1 MAKQR
6 GSLDAKLCVN
16 LPAGGIVL
24 LAHLILS
31 GSLAAREGDNF
42 GQVAAKVANL
52 LQHEHYN
59 DQPINDKVS
68 GEMLDNYLEFLDMGR
83 MYFLKSD
90 IDLFDTKFRDKL
102 DDLLLMQNV
111 GAAQEIY
118 SLYKTRVSDRIAKV
132 QQLLK
137 TKEFTFDSDA
147 TIEVSRKDAK
157 WPADEAAADELWS
170 RMLENELLQEV
181 IRREK
186 PNKTPGEDA
195 AEEEDPAE
203 KNADGT
209 QKSPKEILAKRY
221 DRILESINENSPE
234 EVVGFF
240 LKALA
245 HAYDPHSEY
254 FTRSEYDNFR
264 ISMQKSLDG
273 IGALLS
279 MTDSG
284 HAEIKGLVVG
294 GPAQTSSELQVG
306 DRITHVGQGAGGE
319 MQDILHMK
327 LQKVVDLIRGK
338 RGSVVRLRVI
348 PNGKDPSNTVDIL
361 IKRNRVELK
370 ESLARA
376 ELIETKDAQGQPLR
390 LGWIDLPSFYS
401 DMDTG
406 QTSVTKD
413 TERLLTRLMKEKIDG
428 LILDLSQ
435 NGGGSLEEAINLTG
449 LFIPRGPVVQ
459 SRDSRENRDVKTS
472 PSAQPVYSGPLVL
485 LTSKSSASA
494 SEILAAA
501 LQDYNRAVVVGEQ
514 STFGKGTVQQLLPVT
529 TNQFN
534 LMIPGGDDNQQGAL
548 KLTIQKFYR
557 IAGGSTQGKGV
568 VPDIHLP
575 SLTEVMEIGELSM
588 KNSLPYDEIESQKFA
603 LFDPKSPLPIEE
615 LARRSKE
622 RVTADPDFQWVR
634 EEIARFTK
642 RKEQN
647 SLSLNK
653 KIRITEIEEQDAK
666 SKARTEA
673 MKARYAKLRESEKG
687 LFSTYSLTLDDL
699 ANEKLRLLSEIS
711 DQELSGMMTGV
722 RKERTAEERALE
734 PPHAMN
740 YVKREAIAT
749 LEDLIQLTRT
759 PVPRF
764 AEKPAPAPA
773 SAPN

>member
-1 MAKQR
+1 MAKHC
-6 GSLDAKLCVN
+6 GSFPTSLRA
-16 LPAGGIVL
+16 VL
-24 LAHLILS
+24 LLT
-31 GSLAAREGDNF
+31 LALPPIQQGVSAREGDNF

-59 DQPINDKVS
+59 DQPVNDKVAS
-68 GEMLDNYLEFLDMGR
+68 DMLDNYLEFLDMGR
-83 MYFLKSD
+83 MYFLQSD
-90 IDLFDTKFRDKL
+90 IDSFDAKYRNKL
-102 DDLLLMQNV
+102 DDLILTQNV

-118 SLYKTRVSDRIAKV
+118 AIYKDRVTNRVKKV
-132 QQLLK
+132 QELLK
-137 TKEFTFDSDA
+137 TKTFTFDSDQS
-147 TIEVSRKDAK
+147 IQLSRKDAK
-157 WPADEAAADELWS
+157 WAADEAAADELWA
-170 RMLENELLQEV
+170 RFIENELLQEV
-181 IRREK
+181 LRAEIPDK
-186 PNKTPGEDA
+186 PEDA
-195 AEEEDPAE
+195 AAVEEEEVTKSP
-203 KNADGT
+203 DGT
-209 QKSPKEILAKRY
+209 PKDPKEIVSKRY
-221 DRILESINENSPE
+221 ERILESVAENSAE
-234 EVVGFF
+234 EIVGFF

-254 FTRSEYDNFR
+254 FTQSEYDNFR

-279 MTDSG
+279 MTDG
-284 HAEIKGLVVG
+284 GQAEIKGLVVG
-294 GPAQTSSELQVG
+294 GPAQTAGELQVG
-306 DRITHVGQGAGGE
+306 DRITHVGQGASGE

-376 ELIETKDAQGQPLR
+376 ELIETKDAQGNPQR

-413 TERLLTRLMKEKIDG
+413 TERLLARLMKEGIDG

-472 PSAQPVYSGPLVL
+472 RTPEPVYSGPLVI

-501 LQDYNRAVVVGEQ
+501 LQDYNRAVIVGEQ

-534 LMIPGGDDNQQGAL
+534 LLLPGGNNNQQGAL

-568 VPDIHLP
+568 IPDIHLP
-575 SLTEVMEIGELSM
+575 SITEVMEIGELSM
-588 KNSLPYDEIESQKFA
+588 SHSLPYDEIESQSFA
-603 LFDPKSPLPIEE
+603 LFQKTPLPSEE
-615 LARRSKE
+615 LIRRSKA
-622 RVTADPDFQWVR
+622 RVAADPDFAWVR
-634 EEIARFTK
+634 EEISRFK
-642 RKEQN
+642 ERKEQN
-647 SLSLNK
+647 ALSLNK
-653 KIRITEIEEQDAK
+653 AARLKEIQEQETK
-666 SKARTEA
+666 SKARTDEI
-673 MKARYAKLRESEKG
+673 KVRYAKVREAEKG
-687 LFSTYSLTLDDL
+687 LFSIYSLTLDDL
-699 ANEKLRLLSEIS
+699 NQEKLRLLSEIS

-722 RKERTAEERALE
+722 SKERSAEEKALE

-740 YVKREAIAT
+740 FVKREALTVLA
-749 LEDLIQLTRT
+749 DLIDLIRN
-759 PVPRF
+759 PLPRL
-764 AEKPAPAPA
+764 ADKPGPAPA

>member
-1 MAKQR
+1 MAKHY
-6 GSLDAKLCVN
+6 GSIGAQLRILLIPTLFFGTFLV
-16 LPAGGIVL
+16 LPHCLV
-24 LAHLILS
+24 
-31 GSLAAREGDNF
+31 AREGDNF
-42 GQVAAKVANL
+42 GQIAAKVANL

-59 DQPINDKVS
+59 DQPVNDKVS
-68 GEMLDNYLEFLDMGR
+68 SEMLDNYLEFLDMGR
-83 MYFLKSD
+83 MYFLQSD
-90 IDLFDTKFRDKL
+90 IDTFDTKFRDKL

-118 SLYKTRVSDRIAKV
+118 NLYKDRVAIRIAKV
-132 QQLLK
+132 QELLK
-137 TKEFTFDSDA
+137 TREFTFDSNA

-170 RMLENELLQEV
+170 RMIENELLQEV
-181 IRREK
+181 LRREIPDK
-186 PNKTPGEDA
+186 QPGASRD
-195 AEEEDPAE
+195 EEEEASE

-209 QKSPKEILAKRY
+209 PKSPKEIVAKRY
-221 DRILESINENSPE
+221 ERILESINENSPE

-240 LKALA
+240 LKSLA

-254 FTRSEYDNFR
+254 FTQSEYDNFR

-294 GPAQTSSELQVG
+294 GPAQTSGELQVG
-306 DRITHVGQGAGGE
+306 DRITHVGQGTSGE

-376 ELIETKDAQGQPLR
+376 ELIETKDPKGKPLR

-449 LFIPRGPVVQ
+449 LFIRRGPVVQ

-472 PSAQPVYSGPLVL
+472 PSAEPVYSGPLVL

-501 LQDYNRAVVVGEQ
+501 LQDYNRAVIVGEQ

-534 LMIPGGDDNQQGAL
+534 LLIPGADNNQQGAL

-575 SLTEVMEIGELSM
+575 SITEVMEIGESSM

-603 LFDPKSPLPIEE
+603 LFQKTPLPIEE

-622 RVTADPDFQWVR
+622 RVASDPDFQWVK
-634 EEIARFTK
+634 EEIARFQK

-647 SLSLNK
+647 SLSLNQ
-653 KIRITEIEEQDAK
+653 KIRISEIKEQDVK
-666 SKARTEA
+666 SNERTEA
-673 MKARYAKLRESEKG
+673 MKARYTKLRESEKG
-687 LFSTYSLTLDDL
+687 LYSTYSLTLDDL

-734 PPHAMN
+734 PPHGIG
-740 YVKREAIAT
+740 YVKREALST
-749 LEDLIQLTRT
+749 LQDLIQLTRN
-759 PVPRF
+759 PLPRL

-773 SAPN
+773 SSPN

>member
-6 GSLDAKLCVN
+6 GSSPLLLRA
-16 LPAGGIVL
+16 VL
-24 LAHLILS
+24 LLSLHLPTFS
-31 GSLAAREGDNF
+31 ERLAAREGENF

-59 DQPINDKVS
+59 DQPVNDKVS
-68 GEMLDNYLEFLDMGR
+68 SDMLDNYLEFLDMGR
-83 MYFLKSD
+83 MYFLQSD
-90 IDLFDTKFRDKL
+90 IDAIDAKYRDKL

-111 GAAQEIY
+111 TAAQEIY
-118 SLYKTRVSDRIAKV
+118 DIYKERVTTRIKKV
-132 QQLLK
+132 QDLIK
-137 TKEFTFDSDA
+137 TQNFTFNSNA
-147 TIEVSRKDAK
+147 SIQLSRKEAK

-170 RMLENELLQEV
+170 RLIENELLQEV
-181 IRREK
+181 LRVEIPDK
-186 PNKTPGEDA
+186 LADSGLD
-195 AEEEDPAE
+195 EEEE
-203 KNADGT
+203 GADLPKKT
-209 QKSPKEILAKRY
+209 DEAPKDPKEVVSKRY
-221 DRILESINENSPE
+221 DRILESIAENSPE
-234 EVVGFF
+234 EIVGFF

-245 HAYDPHSEY
+245 HSYDPHSEY
-254 FTRSEYDNFR
+254 FTQSEYDNFR

-279 MTDSG
+279 MTDG
-284 HAEIKGLVVG
+284 GQAEIKGLVVG
-294 GPAQTSSELQVG
+294 GPAQTAGELQVG
-306 DRITHVGQGAGGE
+306 DRITHVGQGMSGE

-348 PNGKDPSNTVDIL
+348 PNGKDPSDTVDIL

-376 ELIETKDAQGQPLR
+376 ELIETKDEKGAPLR

-413 TERLLTRLMKEKIDG
+413 TERLLARLMKERIDG
-428 LILDLSQ
+428 LIIDLSQ

-472 PSAQPVYSGPLVL
+472 RTPEPVYSGPLVL

-501 LQDYNRAVVVGEQ
+501 LQDYNRAVIIGEQ

-534 LMIPGGDDNQQGAL
+534 LLLPGGNDNQQGAL

-568 VPDIHLP
+568 IPDIHLP

-588 KNSLPYDEIESQKFA
+588 KHSLPYDEIESQNFA
-603 LFDPKSPLPIEE
+603 LFQKTPLPIEE

-622 RVTADPDFQWVR
+622 RVAADPDFKWVK
-634 EEIARFTK
+634 EEIARFQQ
-642 RKEQN
+642 RKEEN

-653 KIRITEIEEQDAK
+653 EVRIKEIQEQDVK
-666 SKARTEA
+666 SKARTEEL
-673 MKARYAKLRESEKG
+673 KARYAGVRESEKE
-687 LFSTYSLTLDDL
+687 LFSVYSLTLDDL
-699 ANEKLRLLSEIS
+699 QQEKLRLLSEIS

-722 RKERTAEERALE
+722 SKERTAEEKALE
-734 PPHAMN
+734 PPHGMN
-740 YVKREAIAT
+740 HVKREAITAV
-749 LEDLIQLTRT
+749 EDLIQLTRN
-759 PVPRF
+759 PLPRL

-773 SAPN
+773 TSPN

>member
-6 GSLDAKLCVN
+6 GSLPFHLRTVF
-16 LPAGGIVL
+16 L
-24 LAHLILS
+24 LALAGPALLLS
-31 GSLAAREGDNF
+31 ERLSAREGANF

-59 DQPINDKVS
+59 DQPVNDKVS
-68 GEMLDNYLEFLDMGR
+68 SDMLDNYLEFLDMGR
-83 MYFLKSD
+83 MYFLQSD
-90 IDLFDTKFRDKL
+90 IDLINTKYRDKL

-111 GAAQEIY
+111 GAAEDIY
-118 SLYKTRVSDRIAKV
+118 NIYKERVSARVAKV
-132 QQLLK
+132 QELIK
-137 TKEFTFDSDA
+137 TKEFTFDSKA

-157 WPADEAAADELWS
+157 WPTDEAAADELWS
-170 RMLENELLQEV
+170 RMIENELLQEV
-181 IRREK
+181 LRAEI
-186 PNKTPGEDA
+186 PNKNAA
-195 AEEEDPAE
+195 AEEEPEDE
-203 KNADGT
+203 SQKNADGT
-209 QKSPKEILAKRY
+209 PKNPKEIVAKRY

-234 EVVGFF
+234 EIVGFF

-254 FTRSEYDNFR
+254 FTQSEYDNFR

-279 MTDSG
+279 TTDTG

-294 GPAQTSSELQVG
+294 GPAQTAGELQVG
-306 DRITHVGQGAGGE
+306 DRITHVGQGPSGE

-327 LQKVVDLIRGK
+327 LQKIVDLIRGK

-348 PNGKDPSNTVDIL
+348 PNGKDPSETVDIL

-376 ELIETKDAQGQPLR
+376 ELIETKDADGKQLR

-413 TERLLTRLMKEKIDG
+413 TERLLARLMKEGIDG
-428 LILDLSQ
+428 LILDLTQ

-459 SRDSRENRDVKTS
+459 SRDSRENRDVKASRT
-472 PSAQPVYSGPLVL
+472 PEPVYSGPLVV

-501 LQDYNRAVVVGEQ
+501 LQDYNRAVIVGEQ

-534 LMIPGGDDNQQGAL
+534 LLIPGGNNNEEGAL

-568 VPDIHLP
+568 IPDIHLP
-575 SLTEVMEIGELSM
+575 SITEVMEIGELSM
-588 KNSLPYDEIESQKFA
+588 KNSLPYDEIKSQNFV
-603 LFDPKSPLPIEE
+603 LFEKTPLPIEE

-622 RVTADPDFQWVR
+622 RVAADPDFKWVK
-634 EEIARFTK
+634 EEIARFQK

-653 KIRITEIEEQDAK
+653 EVRIAEIKEQDAK
-666 SKARTEA
+666 SKARTEE
-673 MKARYAKLRESEKG
+673 MKTRYTKLRESEKG
-687 LFSTYSLTLDDL
+687 LFSVYSLTLDDL

-711 DQELSGMMTGV
+711 DQELSGMFTGV

-740 YVKREAIAT
+740 HVKREAITT
-749 LEDLIQLTRT
+749 LQDLIQLTRNPLPRLADT
-759 PVPRF
+759 PTT
-764 AEKPAPAPA
+764 PAAP
-773 SAPN
+773 SPN